1 MTRVGAPVIPIET
14 NDSVAV
20 RIAPESMRPLLSDE
34 RKRFMSLDIWPGNV
48 RELQNFVAHAALM
61 ARSEEIQP
69 EDFPI
74 ELVASG
80 DWSASLDRI
89 LPDKAQLDET
99 LKSIERHL
107 IARALRQS
115 QGVQAKAA
123 EMLGISRSLL
133 QYKLKTFS
141 PTPDS

>member
-1 MTRVGAPVIPIET
+1 
-14 NDSVAV
+14 
-20 RIAPESMRPLLSDE
+20 
-34 RKRFMSLDIWPGNV
+34 
-48 RELQNFVAHAALM
+48 M
-61 ARSEEIQP
+61 AQSEEIQP

-74 ELVASG
+74 ELVASD

-107 IARALRQS
+107 IARALRHS
-115 QGVQAKAA
+115 QGVQARAA

-133 QYKLKTFS
+133 RIQTENAQPHSRFLTYRPVQNF
-141 PTPDS
+141 

>member
-1 MTRVGAPVIPIET
+1 
-14 NDSVAV
+14 
-20 RIAPESMRPLLSDE
+20 
-34 RKRFMSLDIWPGNV
+34 MSLDIWLGNV

-61 ARSEEIQP
+61 VRSEEIQP

-74 ELVASG
+74 ELVASD

-89 LPDKAQLDET
+89 LPDSAQLDET

-107 IARALRQS
+107 IARALRQR
-115 QGVQAKAA
+115 QGVQARAA

-133 QYKLKTFS
+133 QYKLKS
-141 PTPDS
+141 LSSTPES